1 MSPLSLLLCERWS
14 WIAALEVSLQILFS
28 DIYTVK
34 KMVGASLGVIPLLLS
49 PKCQSGSRGVHLYG
63 VLPAELGP

>member
-14 WIAALEVSLQILFS
+14 WIAALEVSLQIFFS

-34 KMVGASLGVIPLLLS
+34 KMVGASPGVIPLLLS
-49 PKCQSGSRGVHLYG
+49 PKCQMRLRGVHFDG
-63 VLPAELGP
+63 VLFAGLGP